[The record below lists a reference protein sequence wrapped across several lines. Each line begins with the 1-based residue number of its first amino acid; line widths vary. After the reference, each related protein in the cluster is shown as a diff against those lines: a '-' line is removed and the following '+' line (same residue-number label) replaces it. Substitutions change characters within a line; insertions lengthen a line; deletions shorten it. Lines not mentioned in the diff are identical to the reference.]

1 MDILDNYL
9 DTMFSHYPLTPK
21 TLEAKRELRAMMED
35 AYNGALAAGRSQ
47 NEAIGQAIA
56 EFGNLDEVAPLLGL
70 TQPPSQF
77 GPVPYPGGAQ
87 HESVGQQSPQ
97 PAYAE
102 PSAASDRE
110 HPGEQPPRAA
120 STPRPSPVLTV
131 SVAQAKNYAD
141 TMRRTRWL
149 LGAGVA
155 IIVLGAMPLVAL
167 TTASQSPYF
176 PLPENIGTA
185 IGFVVLLPMVALGV
199 GLLVWRGQQLSAFR
213 AIIDHKAVVPL
224 SVQEWAEGLRAA
236 NASSHAVAL
245 VTAVAVWVLSALPI
259 IVAGIYTDPMTQDRA
274 DPLIGAGLAATMTL
288 VAVGLLVY
296 LPAAWARSASSVLIA
311 GSPEALRQT
320 RDQGEWG
327 ENRYPA
333 SIRAIFAGYWPI
345 VVAIYLA
352 WSFIGDAW
360 GTSWIMWPV
369 SAVAFGAFAAVAGAV
384 YRPTSS
390 HR

>member
-9 DTMFSHYPLTPK
+9 DTMFSHYPLTPR

-77 GPVPYPGGAQ
+77 GQDPYSGGAQ
-87 HESVGQQSPQ
+87 YEGTNQQSPQ

-102 PSAASDRE
+102 ASAASGRE
-110 HPGEQPPRAA
+110 YPGAEPPRAA
-120 STPRPSPVLTV
+120 FTPRPSPMPTV
-131 SVAQAKNYAD
+131 TMAQAKNYAD

-155 IIVLGAMPLVAL
+155 IIVLGAMPLIAL

-176 PLPENIGTA
+176 PLSENIGTA

-199 GLLVWRGQQLSAFR
+199 GLLVWRGQQLSPFR
-213 AIIDHKAVVPL
+213 AIIDHKAVVPPP
-224 SVQEWAEGLRAA
+224 VQQWAESLRAT

-245 VTAVAVWVLSALPI
+245 VTAIAVWVLSALPI
-259 IVAGIYTDPMTQDRA
+259 MVAGIYTDPMTQDQA

-311 GSPEALRQT
+311 GSPEALAQT
-320 RDQGEWG
+320 QDEGEWG

-333 SIRAIFAGYWPI
+333 GIRAIFAGYWPI
-345 VVAIYLA
+345 MVAIYLA

-360 GTSWIMWPV
+360 GTSWIIWPV
-369 SAVAFGAFAAVAGAV
+369 AGVTYGAFAAIASAIYPPVRTG
-384 YRPTSS
+384 R
-390 HR
+390 